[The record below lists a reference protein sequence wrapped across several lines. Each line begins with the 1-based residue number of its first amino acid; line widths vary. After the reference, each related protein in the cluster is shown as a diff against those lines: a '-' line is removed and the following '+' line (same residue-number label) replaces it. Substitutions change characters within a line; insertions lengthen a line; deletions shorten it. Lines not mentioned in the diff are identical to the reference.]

1 MFLGS
6 SLAVRQSGSTVAP
19 PCLGLPWP
27 PQSQLCTTSRASTA
41 PNYRVLPPRDLL
53 LVASLPKTWFEVSA
67 AGDLGSG
74 MGPPR
79 SRRPANEEGQACCH
93 LSCRHP
99 SALQSHRQS
108 EQTTLRKQF
117 PSELCGLVS
126 QVRKRCGGA
135 RVLSFTGPGHWLL
148 QQSALPASHG
158 VGPHCAQSSQFLGT
172 PPLELVPEDYGQKQG
187 NTFWKSWHMPYLRP
201 GFPTPTVA
209 PCNMT

>member
-6 SLAVRQSGSTVAP
+6 SLAVRQSGPTVAP

-27 PQSQLCTTSRASTA
+27 PQSQLCTTNRASTA

-79 SRRPANEEGQACCH
+79 SRRPANEEGQTCCH

-135 RVLSFTGPGHWLL
+135 RVLSFTGTWALAPTAVSPACLPRCGATLCTELTIPGDATAGTRTRGLRTKARQH
-148 QQSALPASHG
+148 
-158 VGPHCAQSSQFLGT
+158 FLE
-172 PPLELVPEDYGQKQG
+172 ELAHAILTARFS
-187 NTFWKSWHMPYLRP
+187 NSNCR
-201 GFPTPTVA
+201 TV
-209 PCNMT
+209 